1 MSMMKIIEFFDKT
14 QEISSLVI
22 LENENNQLKELVLND
37 FY

>member
-1 MSMMKIIEFFDKT
+1 MKIIEFFDKT